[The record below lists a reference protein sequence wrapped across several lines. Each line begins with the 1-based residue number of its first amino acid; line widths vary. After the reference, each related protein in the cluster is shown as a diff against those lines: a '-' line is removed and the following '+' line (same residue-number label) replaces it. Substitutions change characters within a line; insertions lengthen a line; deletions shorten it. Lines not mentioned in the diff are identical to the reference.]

1 MKKILLVEDDASL
14 CRGISFK
21 LKRKAMRCSQVPTVN
36 DAIVIFENNKIDLV
50 ISDITLEDGDGYE
63 LCQKLDKIVTCF
75 LYSLLHW
82 IKK

>member
-21 LKRKAMRCSQVPTVN
+21 LKKEGYEVLTSPTVK
-36 DAIVIFENNKIDLV
+36 DAIVIFENKKMEMDMNFAK
-50 ISDITLEDGDGYE
+50 
-63 LCQKLDKIVTCF
+63 KLDKIVTCF